1 MPELRLAKVRSS
13 SLVAIPP
20 PCGLQRESRYQKKLS
35 MTGHTPLFKFLPYLL
50 SITSNAVSGR
60 IAQEYRT
67 RFGLSVPEWRMM
79 AVLGDSGPLT
89 QRELTGMT
97 LMDKVAVNRAC
108 KMLESRSLISRRPNT
123 LDGRSH
129 LLELTESGRDMHG
142 HIMPLAVGM
151 EQRLFSVL
159 SADERAQFRA
169 LLERVRGAVGDV
181 DDEGIDSDNFGVR

>member
-1 MPELRLAKVRSS
+1 
-13 SLVAIPP
+13 
-20 PCGLQRESRYQKKLS
+20 

-89 QRELTGMT
+89 QRELTGLT

-108 KMLESRSLISRRPNT
+108 KVLEGRGLISRRPNAR
-123 LDGRSH
+123 DGRSH
-129 LLELTESGRDMHG
+129 LLELTDSGREMHG
-142 HIMPLAVGM
+142 QIMPLAVGM

-159 SADERAQFRA
+159 SSEETAHLRA

-181 DDEGIDSDNFGVR
+181 VSDTIDSGNFGVR